1 MNFAWWVNRK
11 DADGRNVGQGRFLG
25 AARSFTKGMV
35 EANCQVTESDRN
47 AVRTVGSP
55 DGEIVD
61 RVAHVALNAIT
72 NCLGIATER
81 TLSVPRLHIPRS
93 P

>member
-1 MNFAWWVNRK
+1 MVGLTHHQIVADH
-11 DADGRNVGQGRFLG
+11 DAEGQEGMTT
-25 AARSFTKGMV
+25 AAQSFTKRMV